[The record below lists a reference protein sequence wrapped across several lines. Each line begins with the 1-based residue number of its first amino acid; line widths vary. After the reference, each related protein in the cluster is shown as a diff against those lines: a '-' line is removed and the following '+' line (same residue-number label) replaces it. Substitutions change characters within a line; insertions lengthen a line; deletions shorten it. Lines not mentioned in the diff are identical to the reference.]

1 MTSYSQAG
9 RPGRRRRQT
18 SPAHGERACGCGGSQ
33 RRRRALIPRR
43 DPCSSCVDCA
53 CCCSSPWRHV
63 RQTLVSIL
71 HARRGGT
78 PHSHGLIT
86 RMVPLSLHRT
96 RCHVFARP
104 CCAVTA
110 GWRGVPPNVTRP
122 RRRGAAVRRTVI
134 STPNRWEV
142 ISVTA
147 NDDRSASTVVPPAL
161 LSLRGSPRPCTDE
174 GRGSDS
180 KPTRSSAEPLYPRP
194 PCVC

>member
-1 MTSYSQAG
+1 MRLRRFSTQASG
-9 RPGRRRRQT
+9 
-18 SPAHGERACGCGGSQ
+18 
-33 RRRRALIPRR
+33 LIPRR
-43 DPCSSCVDCA
+43 DPCSSCVACA
-53 CCCSSPWRHV
+53 CCCSSPWRHM

-78 PHSHGLIT
+78 PNSHGLIT

-122 RRRGAAVRRTVI
+122 RRRSAAVRRTVI

-147 NDDRSASTVVPPAL
+147 NDNSSASTVVPPAL
-161 LSLRGSPRPCTDE
+161 LSLRGVPAPAQMKGDDRIPSR
-174 GRGSDS
+174 RGDPLRRDS
-180 KPTRSSAEPLYPRP
+180 CPPTRAASGSQVLDSPLTLPYTRPDSSL
-194 PCVC
+194 